1 MTLIKVCGVTTLED
15 AGMVAEAGVDWIGL
29 NFWPES
35 KRYVDRIRGRIIT
48 AEARRRNPAIKVV
61 GLFVNHSAREIDNAV
76 QAADLDY
83 VQLHGDESPVFAN
96 RFGERCIKAVALRG
110 EEDLVEL
117 AAFTCGWKLVDSA
130 SPGRGGSGQVANW
143 DLAARAAS
151 REERLWLAGGLN
163 PENVAEAIRV
173 VKPFGVDVASGV
185 ESEPGIKSE
194 EKLRAFV
201 EAVRG
206 KQ

>member
-15 AGMVAEAGVDWIGL
+15 ATMVARAGVDWIGL
-29 NFWPES
+29 NFWQES
-35 KRYVDRIRGRIIT
+35 KRYVDRIRGRMIT
-48 AEARRRNPAIKVV
+48 AEARRCNPAIKLV

-96 RFGERCIKAVALRG
+96 RFGERCIKAIALRG
-110 EEDLVEL
+110 QEDLLEL
-117 AAFTCGWKLVDSA
+117 QAFSCGWMLIDSP
-130 SPGRGGSGQVANW
+130 SPERGGSGQVANW
-143 DLAARAAS
+143 ELAARASA
-151 REERLWLAGGLN
+151 RVDRLWLAGGLN
-163 PENVAEAIRV
+163 PENVAEAIRL
-173 VKPFGVDVASGV
+173 VKPYGVDVASGV
-185 ESEPGIKSE
+185 EDRPGVKNE

-206 KQ
+206 VE

>member
-1 MTLIKVCGVTTLED
+1 MTLIKVCGITTLAD
-15 AGMVAEAGVDWIGL
+15 AKMVAEAGVDWIGL

-35 KRYVDRIRGRIIT
+35 KRYVDQIRGRSIS
-48 AEARRRNPAIKVV
+48 AEARRCNQAIKVV
-61 GLFVNHSAREIDNAV
+61 GLFVNQSAPAIADTL

-83 VQLHGDESPVFAN
+83 VQLHGDESPAFAN

-110 EEDLVEL
+110 DEDLVEL
-117 AAFTCGWKLVDSA
+117 AAFACGWKLVDSV

-143 DLAARAAS
+143 DLAAKAAS
-151 REERLWLAGGLN
+151 REENIWLAGGLN

-173 VKPFGVDVASGV
+173 VKPYGVDVASGV
-185 ESEPGIKSE
+185 ESEPGIKSD

-206 KQ
+206 VQ